1 MSHHSYRLALKDFAM
16 LNCTGPAIKVLP
28 VIAMALLFIN
38 AAAAEDTVAPA
49 CLDALDNQEPGCCVH
64 AHTSGVNGIG
74 TFESMSTEMA
84 LTDVQKQQLAALL
97 EMYRPRIKELAERGI
112 TSGQAIFD
120 IAPDD
125 TSYNARAA
133 ELSQLAGA
141 TAAEMVTL
149 LTELQSNAYALLTD
163 EQKAEFLEMRAEQ
176 RQRMAAKRA
185 SMQQRRE
192 SGDMTG
198 AKGFGHDPGMHC
210 THMPTPTDNSDLSG
224 ATD

>member
-1 MSHHSYRLALKDFAM
+1 MRNY
-16 LNCTGPAIKVLP
+16 TGSAFKVLP
-28 VIAMALLFIN
+28 FIAITLLLIN
-38 AAAAEDTVAPA
+38 AAAAEETVAPA
-49 CLDALDNQEPGCCVH
+49 CLPMSENQEHDCCGH
-64 AHTSGVNGIG
+64 AHMSGMSDIG
-74 TFESMSTEMA
+74 MFERMSTEMA
-84 LTDVQKQQLAALL
+84 LTEVQKQELAALL
-97 EMYRPRIKELAERGI
+97 EMYRPRINELAERGM
-112 TSGQAIFD
+112 TSGQAMFD

-163 EQKAEFLEMRAEQ
+163 AQKAKFMEMRAQQ
-176 RQRMAAKRA
+176 RQKMAAKRA
-185 SMQQRRE
+185 SMQQRHE

-198 AKGFGHDPGMHC
+198 PKDFGHGMHC
-210 THMPTPTDNSDLSG
+210 THMPPPADSSAVSG

>member
-1 MSHHSYRLALKDFAM
+1 MRKYTAPALK
-16 LNCTGPAIKVLP
+16 LLP
-28 VIAMALLFIN
+28 VIAMTVLLTN
-38 AAAAEDTVAPA
+38 AATAAETAAPTCPA
-49 CLDALDNQEPGCCVH
+49 MSENQEHDCCGH
-64 AHTSGVNGIG
+64 AHMGGLSGTGM
-74 TFESMSTEMA
+74 FERMSTEMA
-84 LTDVQKQQLAALL
+84 LTDVQKQELAALL
-97 EMYRPRIKELAERGI
+97 EMYRPRINELAERGM
-112 TSGQAIFD
+112 TSGQAMFD

-163 EQKAEFLEMRAEQ
+163 AQKAKFMEMRAEQ
-176 RQRMAAKRA
+176 RQKMIAKRA
-185 SMQQRRE
+185 SMQQRHE

-198 AKGFGHDPGMHC
+198 AKDFAHGHGMHC
-210 THMPTPTDNSDLSG
+210 TPMPPPADSSAVSG